1 MTAVST
7 GIPTLDRAIGGL
19 LPGDNVV
26 WLTEADDLQSAI
38 EDVFL
43 GWAVSAPIPT
53 VFVATTAEGRDRVLP
68 DGVERIDATGA
79 SPLAPAAR
87 FVDAI
92 QRWLDRHGNSC
103 MVVDD
108 LSPLVRRWGL
118 DETLDVFSRSCPA
131 MLQAGAVTYW
141 RVPRRLGP
149 TAIERIRRIT
159 QWLLERRGEL
169 VHVIK
174 SESNSL
180 AVQGSAVEVTMAERG
195 LVATRHPSAGRLA
208 RGLSALRRDLGLT
221 QTQLAE
227 IAGVTPSAVSQ
238 AESGVRGL
246 SVDTLIAIS
255 DRLGVTLDRLVN
267 APLEPGYRLGRHD
280 RIPRSDASDPL
291 GLFTDVTA
299 GLRLQRIRLGP
310 DEAGG
315 PALQHEGVQLVS
327 VRVGLV
333 LVEVADDT
341 PVLRAGDA
349 LLVEHRRIRSW
360 RNLRHEPAV
369 LDWVVRD

>member
-26 WLTEADDLQSAI
+26 WLAEADDLQSAI

-43 GWAVSAPIPT
+43 GWAVSASIPT

>member
-26 WLTEADDLQSAI
+26 WLAEADDLQSAI

-43 GWAVSAPIPT
+43 GWAVSASIPT
-53 VFVATTAEGRDRVLP
+53 VFVATTAEGRDRTLP

-131 MLQAGAVTYW
+131 MLQSGVVTYW

-149 TAIERIRRIT
+149 AAVERIRRIT

-169 VHVIK
+169 VHVLK

-180 AVQGSAVEVTMAERG
+180 AVQGSAVEVTVADRS

-315 PALQHEGVQLVS
+315 PTLHHEGVQLVS

-369 LDWVVRD
+369 FDWVVRD